1 VPVAAVSCDD
11 FFRMVLAEEGQVWNW
26 GGEDSTFVCRMFSLF
41 SIFLLRC

>member
-26 GGEDSTFVCRMFSLF
+26 GGEDGTFVCRMFSLF